1 MKIVA
6 FCGLMAVFSLTAC
19 RKPPTEVTVTEKR
32 ELTSKDGSPKLDAG
46 SDERFRDKRPSP
58 VTAPTPQ
65 GWLALPS
72 NQFRLL
78 NYRFGESGLG
88 EVAVGI
94 AAGSVLDN
102 LNRWLGQFQAPPL
115 SADALANQKRVPIV
129 GREGVWIEAEGEYNG
144 GMVAGGAG
152 SVPGYALAGVIVDL
166 NGRILTVKMTGPKA
180 EVEAA
185 KGTLEEFCKSIK
197 LSGEASH

>member
-1 MKIVA
+1 MKIVT
-6 FCGLMAVFSLTAC
+6 FCGLMAVFSVTAC

-32 ELTSKDGSPKLDAG
+32 QPTSKDGSPKLDAG

-102 LNRWLGQFQAPPL
+102 INRWLAQFEAPPL
-115 SADALANQKRVPIV
+115 TAQTLAERRRVTVV
-129 GREGVWIEAEGEYNG
+129 GKEGVWIEAEGEYNG
-144 GMVAGGAG
+144 GMVAGATS

-166 NGRILTVKMTGPKA
+166 NGRILTVKMTGPKE

-185 KGTLEEFCKSIK
+185 KGALEEFSKSIK